1 MDFYALTYS
10 SMVILTLRAAFLSE
24 KYVFC
29 FIFKFIDF
37 HLVEKQGNILPDE
50 NFITASLQKRQNC
63 FKFIKS
69 VIMFLYKSRSL
80 AIHDQ
85 CLYLCK
91 ILRVGM
97 CSAKAMDHE
106 RAKEEKNNKQPY
118 AIYMQHVQLPWL
130 HLFLKSESPRSSR
143 SARECPQLHNNV
155 KNIYLQYVE
164 RQMDLNQQVKKK
176 TDKKSQQSYK
186 IWFSCPNSLL

>member
-10 SMVILTLRAAFLSE
+10 SMVILTLCAAFLSE

-106 RAKEEKNNKQPY
+106 RAKEEKNNKQPF
-118 AIYMQHVQLPWL
+118 AIYMQHVQLP
-130 HLFLKSESPRSSR
+130 
-143 SARECPQLHNNV
+143 
-155 KNIYLQYVE
+155 
-164 RQMDLNQQVKKK
+164 
-176 TDKKSQQSYK
+176 
-186 IWFSCPNSLL
+186 

>member
-1 MDFYALTYS
+1 MSIDRVMGFRGKLETWHKSYEGMDFYALTYS
-10 SMVILTLRAAFLSE
+10 SMVILTLCAAFLSE

-29 FIFKFIDF
+29 FFFKFIYF

-50 NFITASLQKRQNC
+50 NFNTASLQKRQNC

-85 CLYLCK
+85 CLYLRK
-91 ILRVGM
+91 ILRVGI

-118 AIYMQHVQLPWL
+118 ANYMHHVQLPWL

-155 KNIYLQYVE
+155 KKCIYS
-164 RQMDLNQQVKKK
+164 MWK
-176 TDKKSQQSYK
+176 DK
-186 IWFSCPNSLL
+186 WT

>member
-1 MDFYALTYS
+1 MDFYAQTYS
-10 SMVILTLRAAFLSE
+10 SMVILTLCAAFLSE

-80 AIHDQ
+80 AIYDQ
-85 CLYLCK
+85 CLYLRK

-97 CSAKAMDHE
+97 CSAKAIDHE
-106 RAKEEKNNKQPY
+106 RAKKEKTINSRT
-118 AIYMQHVQLPWL
+118 
-130 HLFLKSESPRSSR
+130 LFTCNTYKFHDCIS

-155 KNIYLQYVE
+155 KKCIYS
-164 RQMDLNQQVKKK
+164 MWK
-176 TDKKSQQSYK
+176 DK
-186 IWFSCPNSLL
+186 WT